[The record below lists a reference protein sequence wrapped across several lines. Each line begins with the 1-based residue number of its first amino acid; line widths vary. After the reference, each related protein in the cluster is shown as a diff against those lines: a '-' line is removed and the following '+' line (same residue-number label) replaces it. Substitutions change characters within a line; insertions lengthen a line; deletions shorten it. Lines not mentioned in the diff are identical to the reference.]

1 MKNNNKNDTW
11 INLFLFFLVTDKPET
26 VLDLIQSDNCEE
38 EFADIV
44 QRIVTMDS
52 KRLQCTCVDWLM
64 KHREK
69 LMELNKVYKT
79 SQKEFERGEDNGDSE
94 CTM

>member
-26 VLDLIQSDNCEE
+26 VLDLIQSDNYEE
-38 EFADIV
+38 GFTDIV
-44 QRIVTMDS
+44 HRITTMDS
-52 KRLQCTCVDWLM
+52 KLFQHTCVDWLM
-64 KHREK
+64 KHREQ

-79 SQKEFERGEDNGDSE
+79 SQKEFENK
-94 CTM
+94 

>member
-1 MKNNNKNDTW
+1 MKNNNKNDIW
-11 INLFLFFLVTDKPET
+11 INLFLFFLITDKPET

-38 EFADIV
+38 EFTDIV
-44 QRIVTMDS
+44 QRIATMDS
-52 KRLQCTCVDWLM
+52 KRFQYTCIDWLM

-79 SQKEFERGEDNGDSE
+79 SQKEFENDK
-94 CTM
+94 

>member
-11 INLFLFFLVTDKPET
+11 INLFLFFLITDKPET
-26 VLDLIQSDNCEE
+26 LLELIQSDNCEE

-52 KRLQCTCVDWLM
+52 KQFQHTCIDWLM
-64 KHREK
+64 NHREK
-69 LMELNKVYKT
+69 LVELNKAYKT
-79 SQKEFERGEDNGDSE
+79 SQKEFENDSKE
-94 CTM
+94 VD

>member
-38 EFADIV
+38 EFTDIV
-44 QRIVTMDS
+44 QGIETMDT
-52 KRLQCTCVDWLM
+52 KQLQQKCVDWLM
-64 KHREK
+64 KHKEK
-69 LMELNKVYKT
+69 LIELNKVFKT
-79 SQKEFERGEDNGDSE
+79 SQEEFERGDEGGSE
-94 CTM
+94 SE